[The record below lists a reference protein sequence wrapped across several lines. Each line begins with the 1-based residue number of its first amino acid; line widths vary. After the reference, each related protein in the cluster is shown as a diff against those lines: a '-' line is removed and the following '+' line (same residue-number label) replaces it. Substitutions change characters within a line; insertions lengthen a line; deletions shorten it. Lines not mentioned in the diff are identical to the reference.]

1 MDTRN
6 ILNGQNL
13 DIAIEV
19 GEILLFSEKTFI
31 GIGISDGEMIKPVR
45 LIRSKI
51 N

>member
-1 MDTRN
+1 
-6 ILNGQNL
+6 LNGQNL